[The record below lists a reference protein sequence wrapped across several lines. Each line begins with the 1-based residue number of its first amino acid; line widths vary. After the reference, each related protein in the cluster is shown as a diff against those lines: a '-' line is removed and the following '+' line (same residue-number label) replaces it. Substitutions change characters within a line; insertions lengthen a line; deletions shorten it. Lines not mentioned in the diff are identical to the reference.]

1 MPDRTH
7 RVAMANGTLA
17 ALTSHNATY
26 ATSARLI
33 IMLHDAIEIRKIGH
47 HDTDEV
53 RYEVY
58 DSDTGVSLGLY
69 QSMEHAE
76 AERQR
81 MKASDSELKSGST
94 DDDPSVE

>member
-1 MPDRTH
+1 
-7 RVAMANGTLA
+7 
-17 ALTSHNATY
+17 
-26 ATSARLI
+26 
-33 IMLHDAIEIRKIGH
+33 MLHDAIEIRKIAGP
-47 HDTDEV
+47 DEDDV

-81 MKASDSELKSGST
+81 MKASDNEVKTGDA

>member
-1 MPDRTH
+1 
-7 RVAMANGTLA
+7 
-17 ALTSHNATY
+17 
-26 ATSARLI
+26 
-33 IMLHDAIEIRKIGH
+33 MLHDAIEIRKITGSNA
-47 HDTDEV
+47 DDI

-81 MKASDSELKSGST
+81 MKTSDNEVKSGEK